1 MCCRVT
7 GIAVAGMYMLGP
19 RALAS
24 GIAFSDGLLPA
35 LIWRAMTDG
44 MAGASRARAAAWYT
58 SSGRLAERLPDPPF
72 HRNSPTLS
80 TARGPARPAP
90 TLPPNSQWPSS

>member
-19 RALAS
+19 HALAS

-58 SSGRLAERLPDPPF
+58 SSGRLASDCLILRFTEIHPRLAL
-72 HRNSPTLS
+72 R
-80 TARGPARPAP
+80 AGR
-90 TLPPNSQWPSS
+90 